1 MPSRPAVALFAA
13 VSIAAA
19 LPGGAPGAGAAAH
32 HSESASRLDI
42 VETAQGAGVF
52 QTLVAAVGA
61 AGLVETLKSDGP
73 FTVFAPTD
81 EAFAQL
87 PAGTLDA
94 LLEPR
99 NREAL
104 RAILTYH
111 VVAGEVPASA
121 AGSRSFANTVNGQR
135 AELRV
140 AEGRLRVDDA
150 IVLTADVRA
159 SNGLIH
165 GIDRVL
171 LPEDQTIVGVAS
183 RAGTFA
189 TLLAAA
195 EAAGFAE
202 TLSGDGPFTVFAPT
216 DEAFA
221 RLPEGTVEE
230 LLGEPGLG
238 TLKSILGYHVL
249 EGRVFADGAL
259 AAGRARTVNGE
270 SVAIRIADGRL
281 RVNGAAVAAADVE
294 AANGVVHVIE
304 EVLLPPEARG
314 ASARASAESE
324 ERMRVAG
331 SARRVIDLAIRRG
344 VPLFNAGDAAAC
356 AAVYE
361 VAATSL
367 LEGDYKLPAA
377 AAQSLESGLREASRM
392 DDSRARAWALR
403 YALDGV
409 FAALGDEMTARG
421 H

>member
-1 MPSRPAVALFAA
+1 M
-13 VSIAAA
+13 
-19 LPGGAPGAGAAAH
+19 
-32 HSESASRLDI
+32 
-42 VETAQGAGVF
+42 
-52 QTLVAAVGA
+52 GA
-61 AGLVETLKSDGP
+61 AGLVETLESAGP

-87 PAGTLDA
+87 PAGTLEA

-104 RAILTYH
+104 SAILTYH
-111 VVAGEVPASA
+111 VVAGEVTAST
-121 AGSRSFANTVNGQR
+121 AGSMSFVNTVNGQR

-165 GIDRVL
+165 VIDRVL
-171 LPEDQTIVGVAS
+171 LPEDDTIVGVAT

-202 TLSGDGPFTVFAPT
+202 TLSGDGAFTVFAPT

-249 EGRVFADGAL
+249 EGRVFADRAL
-259 AAGRARTVNGE
+259 AAGRARTFNGE

-281 RVNGAAVAAADVE
+281 RVNGAAVTAADVE

-304 EVLLPPEARG
+304 EVLLPPEARS
-314 ASARASAESE
+314 ASARNSADSE

-331 SARRVIDLAIRRG
+331 SARRVIELAIQRG

-367 LEGDYKLPAA
+367 LEGGYELPTS
-377 AAQSLESGLREASRM
+377 AAQALESGLREASRM

-409 FAALGDEMTARG
+409 FAALGNEMTARS